1 MSQNPLS
8 ASEPWN
14 LVADGYAETTMLV
27 FEQFADEAI
36 AASKLKPNSTVLD
49 VACGPGTLALRL
61 AHHAAQVH
69 GIDFSEAMLA
79 VFRNKIEQAGHRN
92 IALHCGDA
100 QTLPYADATFDAAF
114 SLFGLMFFPDRKR
127 GFAEI
132 YRTLKPGGS
141 IAITSWAPVDQS
153 PAMQTMFG
161 ALRAIKPDLPQPQ
174 RSVTTLE
181 NPERFKQ
188 EMEEAGFR
196 NIEIRSVTE
205 AFPVGTPAE
214 FWDNMVKGSAPIQ
227 MMKKSIMS
235 VRGEIS
241 VRGEPDGTTSH
252 STKLASEQVAG
263 YVEPHSEN
271 MGEALW
277 REKEKL
283 ALAWLEETLPARKGP
298 LTSDAWLGVGV
309 K

>member
-1 MSQNPLS
+1 
-8 ASEPWN
+8 
-14 LVADGYAETTMLV
+14 MLV
-27 FEQFADEAI
+27 FEEYADEAI
-36 AASKLKPNSTVLD
+36 AACKLKPNSTVLD

-61 AHHAAQVH
+61 AQHAAQVN

-79 VFRNKIEQAGHRN
+79 IFHKKIEQAGHRN
-92 IALHCGDA
+92 IQLHCGDA
-100 QTLPYADATFDAAF
+100 QTLPYADNSFDAAF
-114 SLFGLMFFPDRKR
+114 SLFGLMFFPDRQQ

-153 PAMQTMFG
+153 PAMMTMFG

-196 NIEIRSVTE
+196 NVEIRLVTK
-205 AFPVGTPAE
+205 AFPVGTTAE
-214 FWDNMVKGSAPIQ
+214 FWESMVKGSAPIQ

-235 VRGEIS
+235 VRGEP
-241 VRGEPDGTTSH
+241 VESH
-252 STKLASEQVAG
+252 SNTT
-263 YVEPHSEN
+263 
-271 MGEALW
+271 GEELW

-283 ALAWLEETLPARKGP
+283 ALAWLEETLPALKGP
-298 LTSDAWLGVGV
+298 LTSDAWLGLGM